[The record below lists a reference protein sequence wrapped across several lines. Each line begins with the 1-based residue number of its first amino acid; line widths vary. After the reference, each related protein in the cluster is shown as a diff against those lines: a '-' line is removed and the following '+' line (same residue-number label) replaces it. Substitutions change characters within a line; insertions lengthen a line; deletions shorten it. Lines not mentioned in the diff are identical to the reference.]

1 MTGKP
6 HVVFVDD
13 EPRILDGLRR
23 MLRREGARWDMSFAA
38 GGAEA
43 LALME
48 SRGCNVVVSDFRM
61 PNMDGGQLLSKVQT
75 LYPATARVIL
85 SGQTGEKD
93 VLRVI
98 SLAHQFLTK
107 PAARDQLVQT
117 VDRLIAAQAASGDE
131 SARRDVSMVDSLPSP
146 PGLVVQLISALN
158 EEDPSP
164 ESVGA
169 IIEQDPAAAAKV
181 LHLVNS
187 SASMV
192 SNVVSDVV
200 QAVVML
206 GTHTVRGLVLMH
218 AVVRGLDP
226 GGVLSTTW
234 IQEVTDH
241 SVHTSRLARQ
251 LAGAAPWADA
261 AFTAGLL
268 HEVGQ
273 LVLASSRPESYPDV
287 LRSWRD
293 KSAPGTEDGPNP
305 ALDDVER
312 AGCGTCHSEAGANLL
327 TLWGL
332 TPAVVDA
339 VARHAG
345 LEASPTVVDPSSA
358 VALAHH
364 VVEAELGPICG
375 GSVESSAEVEI
386 GPREREVIERWRAT
400 ARR

>member
-23 MLRREGARWDMSFAA
+23 MLRRESARWDMSFAA

-48 SRGCNVVVSDFRM
+48 SRDCNVVVSDFRM
-61 PNMDGGQLLSKVQT
+61 PGMDGGELLGKVQR
-75 LYPATARVIL
+75 LYPTTARVIL
-85 SGQTGEKD
+85 SGQTGEQD

-107 PAARDQLVQT
+107 PAPRDQLVQT
-117 VDRLIAAQAASGDE
+117 VNRLIAAQAASGDD

-146 PGLVVQLISALN
+146 PGLVAELIAALN
-158 EEDPSP
+158 AEDASP

-200 QAVVML
+200 QAVAML
-206 GTHTVRGLVLMH
+206 GTRTVRGLVLMH

-226 GGVLSTTW
+226 SGALPTSW

-251 LAGAAPWADA
+251 LAGDTPWADA

-268 HEVGQ
+268 HEVGP
-273 LVLASSRPESYPDV
+273 LVLASSRPESYPGV
-287 LRSWRD
+287 LRSWAAG
-293 KSAPGTEDGPNP
+293 SAPGAQDAPGPT
-305 ALDDVER
+305 LDDIER
-312 AGCGTCHSEAGANLL
+312 ASCGTCHSEAGANLL
-327 TLWGL
+327 ALWGL
-332 TPAVVDA
+332 PPAVVEA
-339 VARHAG
+339 VARHAV
-345 LEASPTVVDPSSA
+345 LEESPEVHDAISA

-375 GSVESSAEVEI
+375 TAAEVEI
-386 GPREREVIERWRAT
+386 GPREREIIEHWRVT